1 MEDIN
6 DLIDTQHRFYD
17 ADREPGIMMAPV
29 EGYSDKP
36 LVTLEEAVAQIIV
49 SIPAILTKVEQ
60 CKKYAADYPA
70 NNLSIDELAA
80 IKLYTLEWS
89 PYQDSLYY
97 ILNTKLRTED
107 REALKPWFLY
117 LKLILTG
124 LARLPTNQHRVYR
137 GVTLANDDQYRQ
149 GNTIVWW
156 GFSSCST
163 KRNISEHEIFLNE
176 TGKKT
181 LFIIDCITGRDI
193 SQYSIFQKEKEILLL
208 PATTL
213 QVIRTYRD
221 KQNFYNIIHLQE
233 IKSTYTLLEPI
244 LLETKILNPVKNRM
258 LNILR
263 VFWKQTQID
272 TRTKLDQEIDL
283 FRDREHACIRRK
295 RFTDDEIETV
305 VNEVIMKK
313 QCQAL
318 FLRGNEITP
327 QGAIMIGK
335 SLENN
340 ITLSQLFLTDIQIG
354 DVGAEVLARSL
365 SNGANSS
372 LKELSLNNNGIT
384 DDGAEQL
391 ANMLKQNSSLI
402 KVWII
407 KNCINDRGIQAL
419 ARDVANNNT
428 LQLLSLMWN
437 QVKTSETVN
446 VIIHMLEI
454 NQTLVRFE
462 INGQSL
468 SSRDLKRLKDF
479 VRTSG
484 YIGLTIH

>member
-1 MEDIN
+1 
-6 DLIDTQHRFYD
+6 
-17 ADREPGIMMAPV
+17 
-29 EGYSDKP
+29 
-36 LVTLEEAVAQIIV
+36 
-49 SIPAILTKVEQ
+49 
-60 CKKYAADYPA
+60 
-70 NNLSIDELAA
+70 
-80 IKLYTLEWS
+80 
-89 PYQDSLYY
+89 
-97 ILNTKLRTED
+97 TKLRTED

-263 VFWKQTQID
+263 VFLKQTQID

-305 VNEVIMKK
+305 V
-313 QCQAL
+313 
-318 FLRGNEITP
+318 
-327 QGAIMIGK
+327 
-335 SLENN
+335 
-340 ITLSQLFLTDIQIG
+340 
-354 DVGAEVLARSL
+354 
-365 SNGANSS
+365 
-372 LKELSLNNNGIT
+372 
-384 DDGAEQL
+384 
-391 ANMLKQNSSLI
+391 
-402 KVWII
+402 
-407 KNCINDRGIQAL
+407 
-419 ARDVANNNT
+419 
-428 LQLLSLMWN
+428 
-437 QVKTSETVN
+437 
-446 VIIHMLEI
+446 
-454 NQTLVRFE
+454 
-462 INGQSL
+462 
-468 SSRDLKRLKDF
+468 
-479 VRTSG
+479 
-484 YIGLTIH
+484 